1 MTTFTSIRAFAS
13 HDWGLEGANHA
24 KVAQVVDALR
34 KRGIDVW
41 FDETH
46 LRGNILSSMCGG
58 IDISDVILVFVTR
71 NYIEKVESGNDADN
85 VRREFMYVAERHAT
99 KFHAIRFD
107 DSLPSKWSGPVGMM
121 LGSRLYTNMTVIND
135 RSIEALVTA
144 IRHQSGITMWKHCTQ
159 RINAVTNAM
168 KYRPAPPVPKA
179 LPNTEALQTAK
190 LKVRVAK
197 ALEVMGTSMHE
208 EEHTSD
214 ALNRL
219 LMSVVAD
226 GDKVKDL
233 PFYKKVE
240 LVEKELGLTRY

>member
-13 HDWGLEGANHA
+13 HDWGPEGANHA
-24 KVAQVVDALR
+24 KVAQVVDGLR

-46 LRGNILSSMCGG
+46 MRGNILSSMCGG
-58 IDISDVILVFVTR
+58 IDTSDVILVFVTR
-71 NYIEKVESGNDADN
+71 NYIEKVESGNEADN
-85 VRREFMYVAERHAT
+85 VRREFMYAAERHPT
-99 KFHAIRFD
+99 KFHAVRFE

-121 LGSRLYTNMTVIND
+121 LGSSLYTNMTVIND

-144 IRHQSGITMWKHCTQ
+144 IRHESGTTMWKHCTQ
-159 RINAVTNAM
+159 KVNAATNAM
-168 KYRPAPPVPKA
+168 KYRPPPPVPKA
-179 LPNTEALQTAK
+179 LLNTEALQTAK

-197 ALEVMGTSMHE
+197 ALDVMGTSMHE
-208 EEHTSD
+208 KEHTSE
-214 ALNRL
+214 ALDRL

-233 PFYKKVE
+233 PFYQKVK
-240 LVEKELGLTRY
+240 LVEKELGLTDY